1 MYVQVFRMMLSA
13 LILGGLLTCHFAS
26 ANKTVMIPELEF
38 KQAKLINVIRLLSET
53 SGKNIVVTPEASEAE
68 VSIYLRNV
76 TLRQAIETICRI
88 NNLWYRFDQKART
101 YRIMTNEEYSRDL
114 IIDRDSETKVF
125 TLKNPNIEFVANAI
139 KNLYGNRV
147 KRSDSDDDGDDDD
160 DNDNDN
166 DNSFNSN
173 DDSSNSS
180 SQTDQEDR
188 VQVELSVDQIS
199 NLQQGGIVQN
209 KVSAAQ
215 LQKLSI
221 QKEPIFVTTIS
232 EHNLVVV
239 RTGDDEVMKSII
251 ALIEDIDRPVPQVL
265 LEMKIMDVL
274 VGDDFNSVFNFEL
287 SSSALTGDSTK
298 PILLGNNALISGS
311 FVFEY
316 LNDRLKANVEFL
328 EKDNRVNVLS
338 TPTLLATNN
347 RSAKLFVGDEQLLV
361 TGYSAQEVNVAG
373 NQDVTVVNENIVPST
388 AFREIGN
395 TIEITPYIN
404 ADRTITLELKQES
417 SSIKRGATN
426 IPVVT
431 NTQVL
436 SLPVDTVTTAVL
448 EGTVIAKDGLT
459 IAIGGLVRETTSMS
473 EQKVPFFSD
482 IPGIG
487 YFFKSIREKKER
499 SELILMIT
507 PRVMMNPEDKK
518 SIGSPLEIEQF
529 TMDSPNIDNLPD
541 NFRCRAGC
549 RL

>member
-1 MYVQVFRMMLSA
+1 MYVQVFRVLLSA
-13 LILGGLLTCHFAS
+13 LILASSLACQSAS
-26 ANKTVMIPELEF
+26 ANKTVKIPELEF

-53 SGKNIVVTPEASEAE
+53 SGKNIVVTPEASKAE
-68 VSIYLRNV
+68 VSIFLRNV

-88 NNLWYRFDQKART
+88 NNLWYRFDEKART

-114 IIDRDSETKVF
+114 IIDRDSETRVF
-125 TLKNPNIEFVANAI
+125 TLRNPNIEFVANAI

-147 KRSDSDDDGDDDD
+147 KRSDSDSDGDDGD
-160 DNDNDN
+160 NN
-166 DNSFNSN
+166 NSSNSN

-199 NLQQGGIVQN
+199 NLQKSGIAQN

-239 RTGDDEVMKSII
+239 RTGDDEVMGSIV
-251 ALIEDIDRPVPQVL
+251 ALIKDIDRPVPQVL

-287 SSSALTGDSTK
+287 TDSNLTGDSAS

-328 EKDNRVNVLS
+328 ENDNRVNVLS

-347 RSAKLFVGDEQLLV
+347 RSAKLFVGDEQLLI
-361 TGYSAQEVNVAG
+361 TGYSAQTVNVSG
-373 NQDVTVVNENIVPST
+373 NQDVTIVNENIIPST
-388 AFREIGN
+388 ELREIGN

-404 ADRTITLELKQES
+404 ADRTITLELKQVS
-417 SSIKRGATN
+417 SSIRRGSTN
-426 IPVVT
+426 ITVVS

-436 SLPVDTVTTAVL
+436 SLPVDTVTTAEL
-448 EGTVIAKDGLT
+448 EGTIIAKDGLT
-459 IAIGGLVRETTSMS
+459 IAIGGLVRETTSKS

-482 IPGIG
+482 IPGVG
-487 YFFKSIREKKER
+487 HLFRSVRDKKER

-507 PRVMMNPEDKK
+507 PRVMMNPEEKK
-518 SIGSPLEIEQF
+518 TKGNLLEIEKSTVDSQF
-529 TMDSPNIDNLPD
+529 MTNLPD

>member
-1 MYVQVFRMMLSA
+1 MYVQVFRILLSA
-13 LILGGLLTCHFAS
+13 LILASSLACQSAS
-26 ANKTVMIPELEF
+26 ANKTVKIPELEF

-53 SGKNIVVTPEASEAE
+53 SGKNIVVTPEASKAE
-68 VSIYLRNV
+68 VSVYLRNV

-88 NNLWYRFDQKART
+88 NNLWYRFDEKART

-114 IIDRDSETKVF
+114 IIDRDSETRVF
-125 TLKNPNIEFVANAI
+125 TLRNPNIEFVANAI

-147 KRSDSDDDGDDDD
+147 KRSDSDSDGDDGD
-160 DNDNDN
+160 NN
-166 DNSFNSN
+166 NSSNSN

-199 NLQQGGIVQN
+199 NLQKSGIAQN

-239 RTGDDEVMKSII
+239 RTGDDEVMGSIV

-287 SSSALTGDSTK
+287 TDSNLTGDSAS

-328 EKDNRVNVLS
+328 ENDNRVNVLS

-347 RSAKLFVGDEQLLV
+347 RSAKLFVGDEQLLI
-361 TGYSAQEVNVAG
+361 TGYSAQTVNVSG
-373 NQDVTVVNENIVPST
+373 NQDVTIVNENIIPST
-388 AFREIGN
+388 EFREIGN

-404 ADRTITLELKQES
+404 ADRTITLELKQVS
-417 SSIKRGATN
+417 SSIRRGSTN
-426 IPVVT
+426 ITVVS

-436 SLPVDTVTTAVL
+436 SLPVDTVTTAEL
-448 EGTVIAKDGLT
+448 EGTIIAKDGLT
-459 IAIGGLVRETTSMS
+459 IAIGGLVRETTSKS

-482 IPGIG
+482 IPGVG
-487 YFFKSIREKKER
+487 HLFRSVRDKKER

-507 PRVMMNPEDKK
+507 PRVMMNPEEKK
-518 SIGSPLEIEQF
+518 TKGNLLEIEKSTVDSQF
-529 TMDSPNIDNLPD
+529 MTNLPD

>member
-1 MYVQVFRMMLSA
+1 MYVQVFRVLLSA
-13 LILGGLLTCHFAS
+13 LILASSLACQSAS
-26 ANKTVMIPELEF
+26 ANKTVKIPELEF

-53 SGKNIVVTPEASEAE
+53 SGKNIVVTPEASKAE
-68 VSIYLRNV
+68 VSVYLRNV

-88 NNLWYRFDQKART
+88 NNLWYRFDEKART

-114 IIDRDSETKVF
+114 IIDRDSETRVF
-125 TLKNPNIEFVANAI
+125 TLRNPNIEFVANAI

-147 KRSDSDDDGDDDD
+147 KRSDSDSDSDGDDGD
-160 DNDNDN
+160 NN
-166 DNSFNSN
+166 NSSNSN

-199 NLQQGGIVQN
+199 NLQKSGIAQN

-239 RTGDDEVMKSII
+239 RTGDDEVMGSIV

-287 SSSALTGDSTK
+287 TDSNLTGDSAS

-328 EKDNRVNVLS
+328 ENDNRVNVLS

-347 RSAKLFVGDEQLLV
+347 RSAKLFVGDEQLLI
-361 TGYSAQEVNVAG
+361 TGYSAQTVNVSG
-373 NQDVTVVNENIVPST
+373 NQDVTIVNENIIPST
-388 AFREIGN
+388 EFREIGN

-404 ADRTITLELKQES
+404 ADRTITLELKQVS
-417 SSIKRGATN
+417 SSIRRGSTN
-426 IPVVT
+426 ITVVS

-436 SLPVDTVTTAVL
+436 SLPVDTVTTAEL
-448 EGTVIAKDGLT
+448 EGTIIAKDGLT
-459 IAIGGLVRETTSMS
+459 IAIGGLVRETTSKS

-482 IPGIG
+482 IPGVG
-487 YFFKSIREKKER
+487 HLFRSVRDKKER

-507 PRVMMNPEDKK
+507 PRVMMNPEEKK
-518 SIGSPLEIEQF
+518 TKGNLLEIEKSTVDSQF
-529 TMDSPNIDNLPD
+529 MTNLPD

>member
-1 MYVQVFRMMLSA
+1 MFCKVSKVWLSA
-13 LILGGLLTCHFAS
+13 LILAGLFTCHSVS
-26 ANKTVMIPELEF
+26 ANKTVKIPELEF
-38 KQAKLINVIRLLSET
+38 KQAKLINVIRLLSEI
-53 SGKNIVVTPEASEAE
+53 SGTNIVVTPEASVAE
-68 VSIYLRNV
+68 VSVYLRDV
-76 TLRQAIETICRI
+76 TLRQAVETICRI
-88 NNLWYRFDQKART
+88 NNLWYRFDQQART

-114 IIDRDSETKVF
+114 IIDRDSETRVF
-125 TLKNPNIEFVANAI
+125 TLRNPNIEFVANAI
-139 KNLYGNRV
+139 KNLYGGRV
-147 KRSDSDDDGDDDD
+147 KRSGSDGGGDSDDDGV
-160 DNDNDN
+160 
-166 DNSFNSN
+166 NSN
-173 DDSSNSS
+173 EDASIDSSQSS
-180 SQTDQEDR
+180 EDDR
-188 VQVELSVDQIS
+188 LQVQLSVDQIS
-199 NLQQGGIVQN
+199 NLQQDGIVQN

-239 RTGDDEVMKSII
+239 RTGDDEVMESIV
-251 ALIEDIDRPVPQVL
+251 ALIDDIDRPVPQVL

-274 VGDDFNSVFNFEL
+274 VGDDFNSVFNFEI
-287 SSSALTGDSTK
+287 AGGDLTGDSVN

-347 RSAKLFVGDEQLLV
+347 RSARLFVGDEQLLI
-361 TGYSAQEVNVAG
+361 TGYSAQAINVAG

-388 AFREIGN
+388 EFREIGN

-417 SSIKRGATN
+417 SSVKRGATN

-436 SLPVDTVTTAVL
+436 SLPVDTVTTAEL

-459 IAIGGLVRETTSMS
+459 IAIGGLVRETISTS
-473 EQKVPFFSD
+473 EQKVPFLSD
-482 IPGIG
+482 IPGLG
-487 YFFKSIREKKER
+487 HLFTSTREKKER

-507 PRVMMNPEDKK
+507 PRVMMNPEEKRDT
-518 SIGSPLEIEQF
+518 GSSLEEL
-529 TMDSPNIDNLPD
+529 TADSQHTDNLPD
-541 NFRCRAGC
+541 NFRCRTAC

>member
-1 MYVQVFRMMLSA
+1 MYAQVFRMLLSA
-13 LILGGLLTCHFAS
+13 LILASALACHSAS
-26 ANKTVMIPELEF
+26 ANQAVKIPELEF

-53 SGKNIVVTPEASEAE
+53 SGKNIVVTPEASKAE
-68 VSIYLRNV
+68 VSIYLRSV

-88 NNLWYRFDQKART
+88 NNLWYRFDEKART

-114 IIDRDSETKVF
+114 IIDRDSETRVF
-125 TLKNPNIEFVANAI
+125 TLRNPNIEFVANAI
-139 KNLYGNRV
+139 KNLYGSRV
-147 KRSDSDDDGDDDD
+147 KRSDSDGAGGSDDS
-160 DNDNDN
+160 
-166 DNSFNSN
+166 DNSASSN
-173 DDSSNSS
+173 EDSSGDSGQANE
-180 SQTDQEDR
+180 DDR
-188 VQVELSVDQIS
+188 VQVKLSVDQIS
-199 NLQQGGIVQN
+199 NLQKTGIVQN

-239 RTGDDEVMKSII
+239 RTGDDEVMGSIV

-287 SSSALTGDSTK
+287 TDSNLTGDSAS

-328 EKDNRVNVLS
+328 ENDNRVNVLS

-347 RSAKLFVGDEQLLV
+347 RSAKLFVGDEQLLI
-361 TGYSAQEVNVAG
+361 TGYSAQTVNVSG
-373 NQDVTVVNENIVPST
+373 NQDVTIVNENIIPST
-388 AFREIGN
+388 EFREIGN

-404 ADRTITLELKQES
+404 ADRTITLELKQVS
-417 SSIKRGATN
+417 SSIRRGSTN
-426 IPVVT
+426 ITVVS

-436 SLPVDTVTTAVL
+436 SLPVDTVTTAEL
-448 EGTVIAKDGLT
+448 EGTIIAKDGLT
-459 IAIGGLVRETTSMS
+459 IAIGGLVRETTSKS
-473 EQKVPFFSD
+473 EQKVPFFSN
-482 IPGIG
+482 IPGVG
-487 YFFKSIREKKER
+487 HLFRSVRDKKER

-507 PRVMMNPEDKK
+507 PRVMMNPEEEK
-518 SIGSPLEIEQF
+518 STGNLLEIEKSSVDSQF
-529 TMDSPNIDNLPD
+529 TTNLPD

>member
-1 MYVQVFRMMLSA
+1 MYAQVFRMLLSA
-13 LILGGLLTCHFAS
+13 LILASALACHSAS
-26 ANKTVMIPELEF
+26 ANQAVKIPELEF

-53 SGKNIVVTPEASEAE
+53 SGKNIVVTPEASKAE
-68 VSIYLRNV
+68 VSIYLRSV

-88 NNLWYRFDQKART
+88 NNLWYRFDEKART

-114 IIDRDSETKVF
+114 IIDRDSETRVF
-125 TLKNPNIEFVANAI
+125 TLRNPNIEFVANAI
-139 KNLYGNRV
+139 KNLYGSRV
-147 KRSDSDDDGDDDD
+147 KRSDSDGAGGSDDS
-160 DNDNDN
+160 
-166 DNSFNSN
+166 DNSASSN
-173 DDSSNSS
+173 EDSSGDSGQANE
-180 SQTDQEDR
+180 DDR
-188 VQVELSVDQIS
+188 VQVKLSVDQIS
-199 NLQQGGIVQN
+199 NLQKTGIVQN

-215 LQKLSI
+215 LQKLSV

-239 RTGDDEVMKSII
+239 RTGDDEVMGSIV

-287 SSSALTGDSTK
+287 TDSNLTGDSAS

-328 EKDNRVNVLS
+328 ENDNRVNVLS

-347 RSAKLFVGDEQLLV
+347 RSAKLFVGDEQLLI
-361 TGYSAQEVNVAG
+361 TGYSAQTVNVSG
-373 NQDVTVVNENIVPST
+373 NQDVTIVNENIIPST
-388 AFREIGN
+388 EFREIGN

-404 ADRTITLELKQES
+404 ADRTITLELKQVS
-417 SSIKRGATN
+417 SSIRRGSTN
-426 IPVVT
+426 ITVVS

-436 SLPVDTVTTAVL
+436 SLPVDTVTTAEL
-448 EGTVIAKDGLT
+448 EGTIIAKDGLT
-459 IAIGGLVRETTSMS
+459 IAIGGLVRETTSKS
-473 EQKVPFFSD
+473 EQKVPFFSN
-482 IPGIG
+482 IPGVG
-487 YFFKSIREKKER
+487 HLFRSVRDKKER

-507 PRVMMNPEDKK
+507 PRVMMNPEEEK
-518 SIGSPLEIEQF
+518 STGNLLEIEKSSVDSQF
-529 TMDSPNIDNLPD
+529 TTNLPD

>member
-1 MYVQVFRMMLSA
+1 MYVQVFRVLLSA
-13 LILGGLLTCHFAS
+13 LILASSLACQSAS
-26 ANKTVMIPELEF
+26 ANKTVKIPELEF

-53 SGKNIVVTPEASEAE
+53 SGKNIVVTPEASKAE
-68 VSIYLRNV
+68 VSIFLRNV

-88 NNLWYRFDQKART
+88 NNLWYRFDEKART

-114 IIDRDSETKVF
+114 IIDRDSETRVF
-125 TLKNPNIEFVANAI
+125 TLRNPNIEFVANAI

-147 KRSDSDDDGDDDD
+147 KRSDSDGDGGDGGDDGD
-160 DNDNDN
+160 NN
-166 DNSFNSN
+166 NSSNSN

-199 NLQQGGIVQN
+199 NLQKSGIAQN

-239 RTGDDEVMKSII
+239 RTGDDEVMGSIV

-287 SSSALTGDSTK
+287 TDSNLTGDSAS

-328 EKDNRVNVLS
+328 ENDNRVNVLS

-347 RSAKLFVGDEQLLV
+347 RSAKLFVGDEQLLI
-361 TGYSAQEVNVAG
+361 TGYSAQTVNVSG
-373 NQDVTVVNENIVPST
+373 NQDVTIVNENIIPST
-388 AFREIGN
+388 ELREIGN

-404 ADRTITLELKQES
+404 ADRTITLELKQVS
-417 SSIKRGATN
+417 SSIRRGSTN
-426 IPVVT
+426 ITVVS

-436 SLPVDTVTTAVL
+436 SLPVDTVTTAEL
-448 EGTVIAKDGLT
+448 EGTIIAKDGLT
-459 IAIGGLVRETTSMS
+459 IAIGGLVRETTSKS

-482 IPGIG
+482 IPGVG
-487 YFFKSIREKKER
+487 HLFRSVRDKKER

-507 PRVMMNPEDKK
+507 PRVMMNPEEKK
-518 SIGSPLEIEQF
+518 TKGNLLEIEKSTVDSQF
-529 TMDSPNIDNLPD
+529 MTNLPD